1 MFFFKLYLQYKG
13 PKIIFGFSD
22 SSTKGRMC
30 NDMRA
35 FSRVK
40 EGEILLIWWVYLPRC
55 VVINI

>member
-13 PKIIFGFSD
+13 PRIIFGFRD
-22 SSTKGRMC
+22 RSSKGSIC

-40 EGEILLIWWVYLPRC
+40 EGEMLLI
-55 VVINI
+55 